1 MKKRKPNQE
10 IRLQTDQE
18 FRQNEIKRL
27 NTSNNIAMF
36 STKTRGG
43 KAFAAKQKIRELK
56 KVLLKS
62 KIIEKRS
69 GKRLKLKKL
78 IKKGTSNLN
87 KACSGK

>member
-27 NTSNNIAMF
+27 NTSNNITMF

-69 GKRLKLKKL
+69 GKRLKLKKQ